1 MERRIINKQEV
12 IEQLKTGKTLSDL
25 FKLQMVR
32 NVIYKG
38 DFAATDDIIYI
49 PDIDLNEIPINIPL
63 TKERLKDIEYD
74 LYSGNDFINECKG
87 NVKLAKE
94 LFDWCDWSHPSSA
107 INDIVLGYEDDEFF
121 EKFGIQIE
129 ELFL

>member
-1 MERRIINKQEV
+1 M